1 MQIPDISQGLENI
14 SRGVDAVSQLSMNV
28 QSGRNQMAFKLRE
41 NEVTQK
47 SIDGLI
53 NYTSAYQGFRQSTE
67 QARLQ
72 KPNYDITKEPEMYA
86 EFVDTWWEEN
96 SDTLFGD
103 DELAKESFYANQLL
117 PQKLATV
124 QNIQSKLFDRQ
135 KETQRLKAG
144 GQLEAIKEQVGEGAR
159 PAALSEQINT
169 VVELK
174 VQGGEIYPEQ
184 QASEKDKI
192 YDDINYSYA
201 KNRILSFAS
210 RQAKSNADIDK
221 FINGLRG
228 NKAEE
233 GAAEQGA
240 LVRGGLVSEDK
251 NFTQEE
257 IEELRSLGKSQ
268 LSNKLNRKL
277 EDERSQVNEAVS
289 KLDAKLVEEGN
300 LTVNDVLSFPAF
312 SLDSTYARNQ
322 RTGMMQKAYD
332 SEDRALAESLIN
344 EYAGMEPKEFEKAWE
359 GLDQFHDQEYGQ
371 KIKEAILE
379 NIQKPEMDG
388 YVTQQNVR
396 RQAEGYARSI
406 DIPKQERIRQI
417 TNLVGNGLSHDD
429 AKSIISSVTTFGES
443 SVATNALEDIRSF
456 VSETVKDD
464 EEASRLVREAENLF
478 MSAFDEEDIK
488 KLAPEDVNKLKDQVI
503 SYYADKKLRAEF
515 NLFSDER
522 EGEVQDWNDE
532 DTKELFDFLGRTGD
546 GAVNVNS
553 ESLKPSYTKADM
565 AIRNNI
571 WKEILPGEENQTML
585 NNAVTVFTDS
595 GILYKVP
602 EDAATE
608 KVKQGNE
615 PISLDDGT
623 GKGYYVVGVE
633 LVGDNNKAKNKDL
646 VPVVYYPDGSSKTL
660 STPKTPEEKEDT
672 KENYVPKDPTGVERQ
687 FLKNV
692 QSGAENK
699 KTKDKKPLPSE
710 PQPSENKSSKSIKP
724 QSVPETKT
732 ESAMKEFMKRSD
744 PVSTSNTEEAKDV
757 LEKLS
762 PPNKAEL
769 LREIQYFFDMANVS
783 TIEIFW
789 DEDNG
794 IVNTKAYY

>member
-1 MQIPDISQGLENI
+1 MQIPDISQGLENF

-41 NEVTQK
+41 NEITQK

-53 NYTSAYQGFRQSTE
+53 NYTSAYQEFRKSTE

-72 KPNYDITKEPEMYA
+72 QSNYDITKEPEMYA

-103 DELAKESFYANQLL
+103 DEIAKESFYANQLL

-144 GQLEAIKEQVGEGAR
+144 GQLEAIKEQVGEGAK
-159 PAALSEQINT
+159 PAAFSEQINT
-169 VVELK
+169 VVELM

-201 KNRILSFAS
+201 MNRILSFAS

-233 GAAEQGA
+233 GAAEQGAFEQGA

-277 EDERSQVNEAVS
+277 EDQRDQVNEAVS

-359 GLDQFHDQEYGQ
+359 GLDQFHDKEYGQ

-379 NIQKPEMDG
+379 NMQKPEMDG
-388 YVTQQNVR
+388 YVTKQSVR

-406 DIPKQERIRQI
+406 DIPEEERIRQI

-456 VSETVKDD
+456 VSETVKDG

-478 MSAFDEEDIK
+478 MSAFAEEDIR

-503 SYYADKKLRAEF
+503 SYYADKNLRKGF
-515 NLFSDER
+515 NLFSSLR

-532 DTKELFDFLGRTGD
+532 DIKELFDFLRRTGG
-546 GAVNVNS
+546 GAVNVNN

-571 WKEILPGEENQTML
+571 WKEILPGEENQAML

-608 KVKQGNE
+608 KVKENNE
-615 PISLDDGT
+615 LILLDDGT
-623 GKGYYVVGVE
+623 SNGYYVVGVE
-633 LVGDNNKAKNKDL
+633 LVGDNDKAKNKDL
-646 VPVVYYPDGSSKTL
+646 VPVVYYPDGTSKPL
-660 STPKTPEEKEDT
+660 ANPKPQEEQDE
-672 KENYVPKDPTGVERQ
+672 E
-687 FLKNV
+687 
-692 QSGAENK
+692 
-699 KTKDKKPLPSE
+699 PLPSE
-710 PQPSENKSSKSIKP
+710 PQPSENKSSETINP
-724 QSVPETKT
+724 QSVPETED
-732 ESAMKEFMKRSD
+732 ESAMEEFMKRSD

-769 LREIQYFFDMANVS
+769 LRETQYFFNMANIS

-789 DEDNG
+789 DEDNE
-794 IVNTKAYY
+794 IVNIKPYY